1 MLETLQ
7 LNLEQRKAASALNG
21 YNLVIAS
28 AGTGKTSTIV
38 GRILHLLN
46 NGIKPEEILLL
57 TFTNKASNEMIAR
70 VAKYSK
76 LSSKIEAGTFHA
88 VAYRYLKEH
97 YPNLSLKQPKELRK
111 LLESIVDTKNALNAT
126 DEDKKPYTSQHLYAL
141 YSLYTNALK
150 QEDFSAWLS
159 SKNPEHAPY
168 AAFYEN
174 ILEEFENTKKKHDYI
189 DYNDLLLLFK
199 KAMLERPSP
208 YKEVLCDEFQD
219 TNPLQE
225 SILDAINPP
234 SLFCVGD
241 YDQSIYAFNGA
252 DISIISNFT
261 QKYKNARVFTL
272 TKNYRSSKE
281 ILDLAN
287 QVIQHNQ
294 RIYPKNL
301 EVVKSGKFNKPT
313 LLNYNDNIAQCQD
326 IAKRIVMR
334 KNFKEVAVIF
344 RNNASA
350 DQLEAALRSHNVP
363 SKRKGSA
370 SFFESKE
377 VALALD
383 ICALLFNPKDIMA
396 AIHILSCISDIGS
409 NTAKD
414 IHEALMLLGNGDLK
428 SALIQPNQEAKIYT
442 KKKEI
447 TSMGLF
453 EEIFALENS
462 SRFNSVMDKAFHSHP
477 VLMHPKISLNGAKM
491 LSDFFILYTKA
502 PTHSPSAL
510 IKHILESAFF
520 QTFKT
525 RLLKERSKNKDG
537 SYNEFKKLQAQKRF
551 NEKMDLLS
559 SLAKNYQ
566 NLGRF
571 LNGTLIGSSE
581 ATQGEG
587 VNLLSVH
594 ASKGLEFKDV
604 YIIDLM
610 EGRFPNHK
618 LMNTGGGIEEER
630 RLFYVAITRAKE
642 NLWLSYAKNEL
653 RENAKPKEHKPS
665 VFLYEAGLLKPD
677 SK

>member
-7 LNLEQRKAASALNG
+7 LNPEQLKAAKALKG

-38 GRILHLLN
+38 GRILYLLD

-70 VAKYSK
+70 VAKYSQS
-76 LSSKIEAGTFHA
+76 SSKIEAGTFHA

-97 YPNLSLKQPKELRK
+97 YPNLSLKQPKELKK
-111 LLESIVDTKNALNAT
+111 LLESIVDTKNVLT
-126 DEDKKPYTSQHLYAL
+126 DDDKKPYTSQHLYAL

-159 SKNPEHAPY
+159 SKNPEHTPY

-174 ILEEFENTKKKHDYI
+174 ILDEFENTKKKHNYI
-189 DYNDLLLLFK
+189 DYNDLLLLFRQ
-199 KAMLERPSP
+199 AMLERPSP

-287 QVIQHNQ
+287 QVIQRNE

-301 EVVKSGKFNKPT
+301 EVVKSGHFNKPA
-313 LLNYNDNIAQCQD
+313 LLNYSDNIVQCQD

-383 ICALLFNPKDIMA
+383 ICALIFNPKDIMA
-396 AIHILSCISDIGS
+396 AIHVLSYVSDIGS

-428 SALIQPNQEAKIYT
+428 LALTHPNKEAKIYT

-462 SRFNSVMDKAFHSHP
+462 SRFNSVIDKAFHSHP

-502 PTHSPSAL
+502 PIHSPSAL

-551 NEKMDLLS
+551 HEKMDLLS

-677 SK
+677 LK

>member
-7 LNLEQRKAASALNG
+7 LNPEQLKAAKALKG

-38 GRILHLLN
+38 GRILYLLD

-76 LSSKIEAGTFHA
+76 SSSKIEAGTFHA

-97 YPNLSLKQPKELRK
+97 YPNLSLKQPKELKK
-111 LLESIVDTKNALNAT
+111 LLESIVDTKNAIE
-126 DEDKKPYTSQHLYAL
+126 DDKKPYTSQHLYAL

-159 SKNPEHAPY
+159 HKNPEHTPY

-174 ILEEFENTKKKHDYI
+174 ILDEFENTKKKHNYI

-199 KAMLERPSP
+199 QAMLERPSP

-261 QKYKNARVFTL
+261 QKYKNAQVFTL

-287 QVIQHNQ
+287 QVIQRNE

-301 EVVKSGKFNKPT
+301 EVVKSGHFNKPA

-363 SKRKGSA
+363 SKRKGST

-383 ICALLFNPKDIMA
+383 ICALIFNPKDIMA
-396 AIHILSCISDIGS
+396 AIHVLSHISDIGS

-428 SALIQPNQEAKIYT
+428 LALIQPDKEAKIYT

-462 SRFNSVMDKAFHSHP
+462 SRFNSVIDKAFHSHP

-491 LSDFFILYTKA
+491 LSDFFILYAKA

-581 ATQGEG
+581 ATQGDG

-677 SK
+677 LK

>member
-7 LNLEQRKAASALNG
+7 LNPEQLKAAKALKG

-38 GRILHLLN
+38 GRILYLLD

-76 LSSKIEAGTFHA
+76 SSSKIEAGTFHA

-97 YPNLSLKQPKELRK
+97 YPNLSLKQPKELKK
-111 LLESIVDTKNALNAT
+111 LLESIVDTKNALT
-126 DEDKKPYTSQHLYAL
+126 DDDKKPYTSQHLYAL

-159 SKNPEHAPY
+159 HKNPEHTPY

-174 ILEEFENTKKKHDYI
+174 ILDEFENTKKKHNYI

-199 KAMLERPSP
+199 QAMLERPSP

-261 QKYKNARVFTL
+261 QKYKNAQVFTL

-287 QVIQHNQ
+287 QVIQRNE

-301 EVVKSGKFNKPT
+301 EVVKSGHFNKPA

-383 ICALLFNPKDIMA
+383 ICALIFNPKDIMA
-396 AIHILSCISDIGS
+396 AIHVLSHISDIGS

-428 SALIQPNQEAKIYT
+428 LALIQPDKEAKIYT

-477 VLMHPKISLNGAKM
+477 VLMHPKISPNGAKM

-677 SK
+677 LK

>member
-7 LNLEQRKAASALNG
+7 LNPEQLKAAKALKG

-38 GRILHLLN
+38 GRILYLLD

-76 LSSKIEAGTFHA
+76 SSSKIEAGTFHA

-97 YPNLSLKQPKELRK
+97 YPNLSLKQPKELKK
-111 LLESIVDTKNALNAT
+111 LLESIVDTKNALT
-126 DEDKKPYTSQHLYAL
+126 DDDKKPYTSQHLYAL

-159 SKNPEHAPY
+159 NKNPEHTPY

-174 ILEEFENTKKKHDYI
+174 ILDEFENTKKKHNYI

-199 KAMLERPSP
+199 QAMLERPSP

-261 QKYKNARVFTL
+261 QKYKNAQVFTL

-287 QVIQHNQ
+287 QVIQRNE

-301 EVVKSGKFNKPT
+301 EVVKSGHFNKPA

-383 ICALLFNPKDIMA
+383 ICALIFNPKDIMA
-396 AIHILSCISDIGS
+396 AIHVLSHISDIGS

-428 SALIQPNQEAKIYT
+428 LALTHPNKEAKIYT

-462 SRFNSVMDKAFHSHP
+462 SRFNSVIDKAFHSHP

-502 PTHSPSAL
+502 PIHSPSAL

-537 SYNEFKKLQAQKRF
+537 SYNEFKKLQVQKRF

-677 SK
+677 LK

>member
-7 LNLEQRKAASALNG
+7 LNPEQLKAAKALKG

-38 GRILHLLN
+38 GRILYLLD

-97 YPNLSLKQPKELRK
+97 YPNLSLKQPKELKK
-111 LLESIVDTKNALNAT
+111 LLESIVDTKNAI
-126 DEDKKPYTSQHLYAL
+126 DDDKKPYTSQHLYAL

-159 SKNPEHAPY
+159 HKNPEHTPY

-174 ILEEFENTKKKHDYI
+174 ILDEFENTKKKHNYI

-199 KAMLERPSP
+199 QAMLERPSP

-287 QVIQHNQ
+287 QVIQRNE

-301 EVVKSGKFNKPT
+301 EVVKSGHFNKPA
-313 LLNYNDNIAQCQD
+313 LLNYNDNIVQCQD

-383 ICALLFNPKDIMA
+383 ICALIFNPKDIMA
-396 AIHILSCISDIGS
+396 AIHVLSHISDIGS

-428 SALIQPNQEAKIYT
+428 LALTHPSKEAKIYT

-462 SRFNSVMDKAFHSHP
+462 SRFNSVIDKAFHSHP

-677 SK
+677 LK

>member
-7 LNLEQRKAASALNG
+7 LNPEQLKAAKALKG

-38 GRILHLLN
+38 GRILYLLD

-97 YPNLSLKQPKELRK
+97 YPNLSLKQPKELKK
-111 LLESIVDTKNALNAT
+111 LLESIVDTKNAI
-126 DEDKKPYTSQHLYAL
+126 DDDKKPYTSQHLYAL

-159 SKNPEHAPY
+159 NKNPEHTPY

-174 ILEEFENTKKKHDYI
+174 ILDEFENTKKKHNYI

-199 KAMLERPSP
+199 QAMLERPSP

-261 QKYKNARVFTL
+261 QKYKNAQVFTL

-287 QVIQHNQ
+287 QVIQRNE

-301 EVVKSGKFNKPT
+301 EVVKSGHFNKPA

-350 DQLEAALRSHNVP
+350 DQLEAALRSYNVP

-383 ICALLFNPKDIMA
+383 ICALIFNPKDIMA
-396 AIHILSCISDIGS
+396 AIHVLSHINDIGS

-428 SALIQPNQEAKIYT
+428 LALIQPDKEAKIYT

-462 SRFNSVMDKAFHSHP
+462 SRFNSVIDKVFHSHP

-491 LSDFFILYTKA
+491 LGDFFILYTKA
-502 PTHSPSAL
+502 PTHSPNAL

-677 SK
+677 LK

>member
-1 MLETLQ
+1 MQ
-7 LNLEQRKAASALNG
+7 LNPEQLKAAKALKG

-38 GRILHLLN
+38 GRILYLLD

-70 VAKYSK
+70 VAKYFKS
-76 LSSKIEAGTFHA
+76 SSKIEAGTFHA

-97 YPNLSLKQPKELRK
+97 YPNLSLKQPKELKK
-111 LLESIVDTKNALNAT
+111 LLESIVDTKNAI
-126 DEDKKPYTSQHLYAL
+126 DDDKKPYTSQHLYAL

-150 QEDFSAWLS
+150 QEDFSTWLS
-159 SKNPEHAPY
+159 SKNPEHTPY
-168 AAFYEN
+168 AALYEN
-174 ILEEFENTKKKHDYI
+174 ILDEFENTKKKHNYI

-199 KAMLERPSP
+199 QAMLERPSP

-261 QKYKNARVFTL
+261 QKYKNAQVFTL

-287 QVIQHNQ
+287 QVIQRNE

-301 EVVKSGKFNKPT
+301 EVVKSGHFNKPA

-350 DQLEAALRSHNVP
+350 DQLEAALRSYNVP

-383 ICALLFNPKDIMA
+383 ICALIFNPKDIMA
-396 AIHILSCISDIGS
+396 AIHILSYISDIGS

-428 SALIQPNQEAKIYT
+428 SALIQPNKEAKIYT

-462 SRFNSVMDKAFHSHP
+462 SRFNSVIDKAFHSHP

-502 PTHSPSAL
+502 PIHSPGAL

-677 SK
+677 LK

>member
-7 LNLEQRKAASALNG
+7 LNPEQLKAAKALKG

-38 GRILHLLN
+38 GRILYLLD

-76 LSSKIEAGTFHA
+76 SSSKIEAGTFHA

-97 YPNLSLKQPKELRK
+97 YPNLSLKQPKELKK
-111 LLESIVDTKNALNAT
+111 LLESIVDTKNALT
-126 DEDKKPYTSQHLYAL
+126 DDDKKPYTSQHLYAL

-159 SKNPEHAPY
+159 HKNPEHTPY

-174 ILEEFENTKKKHDYI
+174 ILDEFENTKKKHNYI

-199 KAMLERPSP
+199 QAMLERPSP

-261 QKYKNARVFTL
+261 QKYKNAQVFTL

-287 QVIQHNQ
+287 QVIQRNE

-301 EVVKSGKFNKPT
+301 EVVKSGHFNKPA

-383 ICALLFNPKDIMA
+383 ICALIFNPKDIMA
-396 AIHILSCISDIGS
+396 AIHVLSHISDIGS

-428 SALIQPNQEAKIYT
+428 LALTHPSKEAKIYT

-462 SRFNSVMDKAFHSHP
+462 SRFNSVIDKAFHSHP

-537 SYNEFKKLQAQKRF
+537 SYNEFKKLQVQKRF

-677 SK
+677 LK

>member
-7 LNLEQRKAASALNG
+7 LNPEQLKAAKALKG

-38 GRILHLLN
+38 GRILYLLD

-76 LSSKIEAGTFHA
+76 SSSKIEAGTFHA

-97 YPNLSLKQPKELRK
+97 YPNLSLKQPKELKK
-111 LLESIVDTKNALNAT
+111 LLESIVDTKNALT
-126 DEDKKPYTSQHLYAL
+126 DDDKKPYTSQHLYAL

-159 SKNPEHAPY
+159 NKNPEHTPY
-168 AAFYEN
+168 ATFYEN
-174 ILEEFENTKKKHDYI
+174 ILDEFENTKKKHNYI

-199 KAMLERPSP
+199 QAILERPSP

-261 QKYKNARVFTL
+261 QKYKNAQVFTL

-287 QVIQHNQ
+287 QVIQRNE

-301 EVVKSGKFNKPT
+301 EVVKSGHFNKPA

-383 ICALLFNPKDIMA
+383 ICALIFNPKDIMA
-396 AIHILSCISDIGS
+396 AIHVLSHISDIGS

-428 SALIQPNQEAKIYT
+428 LALIQPNKEAKIYT

-462 SRFNSVMDKAFHSHP
+462 SRFNSVIDKAFHSHP

-491 LSDFFILYTKA
+491 LSDFFTLYTKA

-551 NEKMDLLS
+551 HEKMDLLS

-677 SK
+677 LK

>member
-7 LNLEQRKAASALNG
+7 LNPEQLKAAKALKG

-38 GRILHLLN
+38 GRILYLLD

-70 VAKYSK
+70 VAKYSQS
-76 LSSKIEAGTFHA
+76 SSKIEAGTFHA

-97 YPNLSLKQPKELRK
+97 YPNLSLKQPKELKK
-111 LLESIVDTKNALNAT
+111 LLESIVDTKNALT
-126 DEDKKPYTSQHLYAL
+126 DDDKKPYTSQHLYAL

-159 SKNPEHAPY
+159 NKNPEHTPY

-174 ILEEFENTKKKHDYI
+174 ILDEFENTKKKHNYI

-199 KAMLERPSP
+199 QAMLERPSP

-261 QKYKNARVFTL
+261 QKYKNAQVFTL

-287 QVIQHNQ
+287 QVIQHNE

-301 EVVKSGKFNKPT
+301 EVVKSGHFNKPA

-383 ICALLFNPKDIMA
+383 ICTLIFNPKDIMA
-396 AIHILSCISDIGS
+396 AIHVLSHISDIGS

-428 SALIQPNQEAKIYT
+428 LALIQPDKEAKIYT

-462 SRFNSVMDKAFHSHP
+462 SRFNSVIDKAFHSHP

-551 NEKMDLLS
+551 HEKMDLLS

-677 SK
+677 LK

>member
-1 MLETLQ
+1 MLETLRLNPEQ
-7 LNLEQRKAASALNG
+7 LKAAKALKG

-38 GRILHLLN
+38 GRILYLLD

-70 VAKYSK
+70 VAKYSQS
-76 LSSKIEAGTFHA
+76 SSKIEAGTFHA

-97 YPNLSLKQPKELRK
+97 YPNLSLKQPKELKK
-111 LLESIVDTKNALNAT
+111 LLESIVDTKNALT
-126 DEDKKPYTSQHLYAL
+126 DDDKKPYTSQHLYAL

-159 SKNPEHAPY
+159 NKNPEHTPY

-174 ILEEFENTKKKHDYI
+174 ILDEFENTKKKHNYI

-199 KAMLERPSP
+199 QAMLERPSP

-261 QKYKNARVFTL
+261 QKYKNAQVFTL

-287 QVIQHNQ
+287 QVIQRNE

-301 EVVKSGKFNKPT
+301 EVVKSGHFNKPA

-383 ICALLFNPKDIMA
+383 ICALIFNPKDIMA
-396 AIHILSCISDIGS
+396 AIHVLSYISDIGS

-428 SALIQPNQEAKIYT
+428 LALIQPDKEAKIYT

-462 SRFNSVMDKAFHSHP
+462 SRFNGVIDKAFHSHP

-677 SK
+677 LK

>member
-7 LNLEQRKAASALNG
+7 LNPEQLKAAKALKG

-38 GRILHLLN
+38 GRILHLLD

-70 VAKYSK
+70 VAKYFKS
-76 LSSKIEAGTFHA
+76 SSKIEAGTFHA

-97 YPNLSLKQPKELRK
+97 YPNLSLKQPKELKK
-111 LLESIVDTKNALNAT
+111 LLESIVDTKNALT
-126 DEDKKPYTSQHLYAL
+126 DDDKKPYTSQHLYAL

-159 SKNPEHAPY
+159 HKNPEHTPY

-174 ILEEFENTKKKHDYI
+174 ILDEFENTKKKHNYI

-199 KAMLERPSP
+199 QAMLERPSP

-261 QKYKNARVFTL
+261 QKYKNAQVFTL

-287 QVIQHNQ
+287 QVIQHNE

-301 EVVKSGKFNKPT
+301 EVVKSGHFNKPA

-383 ICALLFNPKDIMA
+383 ICALIFNSKDIMA
-396 AIHILSCISDIGS
+396 AIHVLSHISDIGS

-428 SALIQPNQEAKIYT
+428 LALTHPNKEAKIYT

-447 TSMGLF
+447 ISMGLF

-462 SRFNSVMDKAFHSHP
+462 SRFNSVIDKAFHSHP

-677 SK
+677 LK

>member
-7 LNLEQRKAASALNG
+7 LNPEQLKAAKALKG

-38 GRILHLLN
+38 GRILYLLD

-76 LSSKIEAGTFHA
+76 SSSKIEAGTFHA

-97 YPNLSLKQPKELRK
+97 YPNLSLKQPKELKK
-111 LLESIVDTKNALNAT
+111 LLESIVDTKNALT
-126 DEDKKPYTSQHLYAL
+126 DDDKKPYTSQHLYAL

-159 SKNPEHAPY
+159 HKNPEHTPY

-174 ILEEFENTKKKHDYI
+174 ILDEFENTKKKHNYI

-199 KAMLERPSP
+199 QAMLERPSP

-261 QKYKNARVFTL
+261 QKYKNAQVFTL

-287 QVIQHNQ
+287 QVIQRNE

-301 EVVKSGKFNKPT
+301 EVVKSGHFNKPA

-350 DQLEAALRSHNVP
+350 DQLEAALRSYNVP

-383 ICALLFNPKDIMA
+383 ICALIFNPKDIMA
-396 AIHILSCISDIGS
+396 AIHVLSHISDIGS

-428 SALIQPNQEAKIYT
+428 LALIQPDKEAKIYT

-462 SRFNSVMDKAFHSHP
+462 SRFNSAIDKAFHSHP
-477 VLMHPKISLNGAKM
+477 VLMHPKISPNGAKM

-677 SK
+677 LK

>member
-7 LNLEQRKAASALNG
+7 LNPEQLKAAKALKG

-38 GRILHLLN
+38 GRILYLLD

-57 TFTNKASNEMIAR
+57 TFTNKASSEMIAR
-70 VAKYSK
+70 VAKYSQ

-97 YPNLSLKQPKELRK
+97 YPNLSLKQPKELKK
-111 LLESIVDTKNALNAT
+111 LLESIVDTKNALT
-126 DEDKKPYTSQHLYAL
+126 DDDKKPYTSQHLYAL

-159 SKNPEHAPY
+159 NKNPEHTPY

-174 ILEEFENTKKKHDYI
+174 ILDEFENTKKKHNYI

-199 KAMLERPSP
+199 QAMLERPSP

-261 QKYKNARVFTL
+261 QKYKNAQVFTL

-287 QVIQHNQ
+287 QVIQRNE

-301 EVVKSGKFNKPT
+301 EVVKSGHFNKPA

-383 ICALLFNPKDIMA
+383 ICALIFNPKDIMA
-396 AIHILSCISDIGS
+396 AIHVLSHISDIGS

-428 SALIQPNQEAKIYT
+428 LALTQPDKEAKIYT

-462 SRFNSVMDKAFHSHP
+462 SRFNSVIDKAFHSHP

-551 NEKMDLLS
+551 HEKMDLLS

-677 SK
+677 LK

>member
-7 LNLEQRKAASALNG
+7 LNPEQLKAAKALKG

-38 GRILHLLN
+38 GRILYLLD

-76 LSSKIEAGTFHA
+76 SSSKIEAGTFHA

-97 YPNLSLKQPKELRK
+97 YPNLSLKQPKELKK
-111 LLESIVDTKNALNAT
+111 LLESIVDTKNALT
-126 DEDKKPYTSQHLYAL
+126 DDDKKPYTSQHLYAL

-159 SKNPEHAPY
+159 NKNPEHTPY

-174 ILEEFENTKKKHDYI
+174 ILDEFENTKKKHNYI

-199 KAMLERPSP
+199 QAMLERPSP

-261 QKYKNARVFTL
+261 QKYKNAQVFTL

-287 QVIQHNQ
+287 QVIQHNE

-301 EVVKSGKFNKPT
+301 EVVKSGHFNKPA

-383 ICALLFNPKDIMA
+383 ICALIFNPKDIMA
-396 AIHILSCISDIGS
+396 AIHVLSCISDIGS

-428 SALIQPNQEAKIYT
+428 LALIQPDKEAKIYT

-462 SRFNSVMDKAFHSHP
+462 SRFNSVIDKAFHSHP
-477 VLMHPKISLNGAKM
+477 VLMHPKISPNGAKM
-491 LSDFFILYTKA
+491 LGDFFILYTKA

-551 NEKMDLLS
+551 NEKIDLLS

-677 SK
+677 LK

>member
-7 LNLEQRKAASALNG
+7 LNPEQLKAAKALKG

-38 GRILHLLN
+38 GRILYLLD

-97 YPNLSLKQPKELRK
+97 YPNLSLKQPKELKK
-111 LLESIVDTKNALNAT
+111 LLESIVDTKNAI
-126 DEDKKPYTSQHLYAL
+126 DDDKKPYTSQHLYAL

-159 SKNPEHAPY
+159 NKNPEHTPY

-174 ILEEFENTKKKHDYI
+174 ILDEFENTKKKHNYI

-199 KAMLERPSP
+199 QAMLERPSP

-261 QKYKNARVFTL
+261 QKYKNAQVFTL

-287 QVIQHNQ
+287 QVIQHNE

-301 EVVKSGKFNKPT
+301 EVVKSGHFNKPA

-383 ICALLFNPKDIMA
+383 ICALIFNPKDIMA
-396 AIHILSCISDIGS
+396 AIHVLSHISDIGS

-428 SALIQPNQEAKIYT
+428 LALTHPNKEAKIYT

-462 SRFNSVMDKAFHSHP
+462 SRFNSVIDKAFHSHP

-510 IKHILESAFF
+510 IKHILESVFF

-677 SK
+677 LK

>member
-7 LNLEQRKAASALNG
+7 LNPEQLKAAKALKG

-38 GRILHLLN
+38 GRILYLLD

-97 YPNLSLKQPKELRK
+97 YPNLSLKQPKELKK
-111 LLESIVDTKNALNAT
+111 LLESIVDTKNALT
-126 DEDKKPYTSQHLYAL
+126 DDDKKPYTSQHLYAL

-159 SKNPEHAPY
+159 HKNPEHTPY

-174 ILEEFENTKKKHDYI
+174 ILDEFENTKKKHNYI

-199 KAMLERPSP
+199 QAMLERPSP

-261 QKYKNARVFTL
+261 QKYKNAQVFTL

-287 QVIQHNQ
+287 QVIQRNE

-301 EVVKSGKFNKPT
+301 EVVKSGHFNKPA
-313 LLNYNDNIAQCQD
+313 LLNYSDNIAQCQD

-383 ICALLFNPKDIMA
+383 ICALIFNPKDIMA
-396 AIHILSCISDIGS
+396 AIHVLSYISDIGS

-428 SALIQPNQEAKIYT
+428 LALTHPSKEAKIYT

-462 SRFNSVMDKAFHSHP
+462 SRFNSVIDKAFHSHP

-491 LSDFFILYTKA
+491 LSDFFTLYTKA
-502 PTHSPSAL
+502 PIHSPSAL

-677 SK
+677 LK

>member
-7 LNLEQRKAASALNG
+7 LNPEQLKAAKALKG

-38 GRILHLLN
+38 GRILYLLD

-97 YPNLSLKQPKELRK
+97 YPNLSLKQPKELKK
-111 LLESIVDTKNALNAT
+111 LLESIVDTKNALT
-126 DEDKKPYTSQHLYAL
+126 DDDKKPYTSQHLYAL

-159 SKNPEHAPY
+159 SKNPEHTPY

-174 ILEEFENTKKKHDYI
+174 ILDEFENTKKKHNYI

-199 KAMLERPSP
+199 QAMLERPSP

-287 QVIQHNQ
+287 QVIQRNE

-301 EVVKSGKFNKPT
+301 EVVKSGHFNKPM
-313 LLNYNDNIAQCQD
+313 LLNYNDNIVQCQD

-383 ICALLFNPKDIMA
+383 ICALIFNPKDIMA
-396 AIHILSCISDIGS
+396 AIHVLSYISDIGS

-428 SALIQPNQEAKIYT
+428 LALTHPSKEAKIYT

-462 SRFNSVMDKAFHSHP
+462 SRFNGVIDKAFHSHP

-677 SK
+677 LK

>member
-7 LNLEQRKAASALNG
+7 LNPEQLKAAKALKG

-38 GRILHLLN
+38 GRILYLLD

-76 LSSKIEAGTFHA
+76 LGSKIEAGTFHA

-97 YPNLSLKQPKELRK
+97 YPNLSLKQPKELKK
-111 LLESIVDTKNALNAT
+111 LLESIVDTKNALT
-126 DEDKKPYTSQHLYAL
+126 DDDKKPYTSQHLYAL

-159 SKNPEHAPY
+159 NKNPEHTPY

-174 ILEEFENTKKKHDYI
+174 ILDEFENTKKKHNYI

-199 KAMLERPSP
+199 QAMLERPSP

-261 QKYKNARVFTL
+261 QKYKNAQVFTL

-287 QVIQHNQ
+287 QVIQHNE

-301 EVVKSGKFNKPT
+301 EVVKSGHFNKPA

-350 DQLEAALRSHNVP
+350 DQLEATLRSYNVP

-383 ICALLFNPKDIMA
+383 ICALIFNPKDIMA
-396 AIHILSCISDIGS
+396 AIHVLSYISDIGS

-428 SALIQPNQEAKIYT
+428 LALTHPNKEAKIYT

-462 SRFNSVMDKAFHSHP
+462 SRFNSVIDKAFHSHP

-491 LSDFFILYTKA
+491 LSDFFILYTKS

-537 SYNEFKKLQAQKRF
+537 SYNEFKKLQVQKRF

-665 VFLYEAGLLKPD
+665 VFLYEAGLLKPNL
-677 SK
+677 K

>member
-7 LNLEQRKAASALNG
+7 LNPEQLKAAKALKG

-38 GRILHLLN
+38 GRILYLLD

-97 YPNLSLKQPKELRK
+97 YPNLSLKQPKELKK
-111 LLESIVDTKNALNAT
+111 LLESIVDTKNALT
-126 DEDKKPYTSQHLYAL
+126 DDDKKPYTSQHLYAL

-150 QEDFSAWLS
+150 REDFSAWLS
-159 SKNPEHAPY
+159 NKNPEHTPY

-174 ILEEFENTKKKHDYI
+174 ILDEFENTKKKHNYI

-199 KAMLERPSP
+199 QAMLERPSP

-225 SILDAINPP
+225 SVLDAISPP

-261 QKYKNARVFTL
+261 QKYKNAQVFTL

-287 QVIQHNQ
+287 QVIQHNE

-301 EVVKSGKFNKPT
+301 EVVKSGHFNKPA
-313 LLNYNDNIAQCQD
+313 LLNYSDNIAQCQD

-350 DQLEAALRSHNVP
+350 DQLEAALRSYNVP

-383 ICALLFNPKDIMA
+383 ICALIFNPKDIMA
-396 AIHILSCISDIGS
+396 AIHVLSYISDVGS

-428 SALIQPNQEAKIYT
+428 LALIQPDKEAKIYT

-462 SRFNSVMDKAFHSHP
+462 SRFNSVIDKAFHSHP

-491 LSDFFILYTKA
+491 LIDFFILYTKA

-677 SK
+677 LK

>member
-7 LNLEQRKAASALNG
+7 LNPEQLKAAKALKG

-38 GRILHLLN
+38 GRILYLLD

-70 VAKYSK
+70 VAKYFKS
-76 LSSKIEAGTFHA
+76 SSKIEAGTFHA

-97 YPNLSLKQPKELRK
+97 YPNLSLKQPKELKK
-111 LLESIVDTKNALNAT
+111 LLESIVDTKNAI
-126 DEDKKPYTSQHLYAL
+126 DDDKKPYTSQHLYAL

-159 SKNPEHAPY
+159 NKNPEHTPY

-174 ILEEFENTKKKHDYI
+174 ILDEFENTKKKHNYI

-199 KAMLERPSP
+199 QAMLERPSP

-261 QKYKNARVFTL
+261 QKYKNAQVFTL

-287 QVIQHNQ
+287 QVIQHNE

-301 EVVKSGKFNKPT
+301 EVVKSGHFNKPA

-383 ICALLFNPKDIMA
+383 ICALIFNPKDIMA
-396 AIHILSCISDIGS
+396 AIHVLSHISDIGS

-428 SALIQPNQEAKIYT
+428 LALTHPNKEAKIYT

-462 SRFNSVMDKAFHSHP
+462 SRFNSVIDKAFHSHP

-491 LSDFFILYTKA
+491 ISDFFILYTKA

-581 ATQGEG
+581 AMQGEG

-677 SK
+677 LK

>member
-7 LNLEQRKAASALNG
+7 LNPEQLKAAKALQG
-21 YNLVIAS
+21 HNLIIAS

-38 GRILHLLN
+38 GRILYLLD

-111 LLESIVDTKNALNAT
+111 LLESIVDTKNAI
-126 DEDKKPYTSQHLYAL
+126 DDDKKPYTSQHLYAL

-159 SKNPEHAPY
+159 HKNPEHMPY

-174 ILEEFENTKKKHDYI
+174 ILEEFENTKKKHNYI

-199 KAMLERPSP
+199 QAMLERSSP

-261 QKYKNARVFTL
+261 QKYKNAQVFTL

-287 QVIQHNQ
+287 QVIQRNE

-383 ICALLFNPKDIMA
+383 ICALIFNPKDIMA
-396 AIHILSCISDIGS
+396 AIHILSYISDIGS

-428 SALIQPNQEAKIYT
+428 LALTHPSKEAKIYT

-462 SRFNSVMDKAFHSHP
+462 SRFNSVIDKAFHSHP
-477 VLMHPKISLNGAKM
+477 VLMHPKISLNGAKT
-491 LSDFFILYTKA
+491 LSDFFTLYTKA
-502 PTHSPSAL
+502 PIHSPSAL
-510 IKHILESAFF
+510 IKHILESMFF

>member
-1 MLETLQ
+1 MLETLRLNPEQ
-7 LNLEQRKAASALNG
+7 LKAAKALKG

-38 GRILHLLN
+38 GRILYLLD

-76 LSSKIEAGTFHA
+76 SSSKIEAGTFHA

-97 YPNLSLKQPKELRK
+97 YPNLSLKQPKELKK
-111 LLESIVDTKNALNAT
+111 LLESIVDTKNALT
-126 DEDKKPYTSQHLYAL
+126 DDDKKPYTSQHLYAL

-159 SKNPEHAPY
+159 NKNPEHTPY

-174 ILEEFENTKKKHDYI
+174 ILDEFENTKKKHNYM

-199 KAMLERPSP
+199 QAMLERPSP

-261 QKYKNARVFTL
+261 QKYKNAQVFTL

-287 QVIQHNQ
+287 QVIQRNE

-301 EVVKSGKFNKPT
+301 EVVKSGHFNKPA

-350 DQLEAALRSHNVP
+350 DQLEAALRFHNVP

-383 ICALLFNPKDIMA
+383 ICALIFNPKDIMA
-396 AIHILSCISDIGS
+396 AIHVLSYISDIGS

-428 SALIQPNQEAKIYT
+428 LALTHPNKEAKIYT

-462 SRFNSVMDKAFHSHP
+462 SRFNSVIDKAFYSHP

-510 IKHILESAFF
+510 IQHILESVFF

-537 SYNEFKKLQAQKRF
+537 SYNEFKKLQVQKRF

-581 ATQGEG
+581 ATQGDG

-677 SK
+677 LK

>member
-7 LNLEQRKAASALNG
+7 LNPEQLKAAKALKG

-38 GRILHLLN
+38 GRILYLLD

-70 VAKYSK
+70 VAKYFKS
-76 LSSKIEAGTFHA
+76 SSKIEAGTFHA

-97 YPNLSLKQPKELRK
+97 YPNLSLKQPKELKK
-111 LLESIVDTKNALNAT
+111 LLESIVDTKNALT
-126 DEDKKPYTSQHLYAL
+126 DDDKKPYTSQHLYAL

-159 SKNPEHAPY
+159 HKNPEHTPY

-174 ILEEFENTKKKHDYI
+174 ILDEFENTKKKHNYI

-199 KAMLERPSP
+199 QAMLERPSP

-261 QKYKNARVFTL
+261 QKYKNAQVFTL

-287 QVIQHNQ
+287 QVIQRNE

-301 EVVKSGKFNKPT
+301 EVVKSGHFNKPA

-383 ICALLFNPKDIMA
+383 ICALIFNPKDIMA
-396 AIHILSCISDIGS
+396 AIHVLSHISDIGS

-428 SALIQPNQEAKIYT
+428 LALIQPNKEAKIYT

-462 SRFNSVMDKAFHSHP
+462 SRFNSVIDKAFHSHP

-677 SK
+677 LK

>member
-7 LNLEQRKAASALNG
+7 LNPEQLKAAKALKG

-38 GRILHLLN
+38 GRILYLLD

-97 YPNLSLKQPKELRK
+97 YPNLSLKQPKELKK
-111 LLESIVDTKNALNAT
+111 LLESIVDTKNTLT
-126 DEDKKPYTSQHLYAL
+126 DDDKKPYTSQHLYAL

-159 SKNPEHAPY
+159 SKNPEHTPY

-174 ILEEFENTKKKHDYI
+174 ILDEFENTKKKHNYI

-199 KAMLERPSP
+199 QAMLERPSP

-287 QVIQHNQ
+287 QVIQRNE

-301 EVVKSGKFNKPT
+301 EVVKSGHFNKPA
-313 LLNYNDNIAQCQD
+313 LLNYNDNIVQCQD

-383 ICALLFNPKDIMA
+383 ICALIFNPKDIMA
-396 AIHILSCISDIGS
+396 AIHVLSHISDIGS

-428 SALIQPNQEAKIYT
+428 LALTHPSKEAKIYT

-453 EEIFALENS
+453 EEIFVLENS
-462 SRFNSVMDKAFHSHP
+462 SRFNSVIDKAFHSHP

-677 SK
+677 LK

>member
-1 MLETLQ
+1 MQ
-7 LNLEQRKAASALNG
+7 LNPEQLKAAKALKG

-38 GRILHLLN
+38 GRILYLLD

-76 LSSKIEAGTFHA
+76 SSSKIEAGTFHA

-97 YPNLSLKQPKELRK
+97 YPNLSLKQPKELKK
-111 LLESIVDTKNALNAT
+111 LLESIVDTKNALT
-126 DEDKKPYTSQHLYAL
+126 DDDKKPYTSQHLYTL

-159 SKNPEHAPY
+159 HKNPEHTPY

-174 ILEEFENTKKKHDYI
+174 ILDEFENTKKKHNYI

-199 KAMLERPSP
+199 QAMLERPSP

-261 QKYKNARVFTL
+261 QKYKNAQVFTL

-287 QVIQHNQ
+287 QVIQRNE

-301 EVVKSGKFNKPT
+301 EVVKSGHFNKPA

-383 ICALLFNPKDIMA
+383 ICALIFNPKDIMA
-396 AIHILSCISDIGS
+396 AIHVLSHISDIGS

-414 IHEALMLLGNGDLK
+414 IHEALMLLGDGDLK
-428 SALIQPNQEAKIYT
+428 LALTHPSKEAKIYT

-462 SRFNSVMDKAFHSHP
+462 SRFNSVIDKAFHSHP

-677 SK
+677 LK

>member
-7 LNLEQRKAASALNG
+7 LNPDQLKAAKALKG

-38 GRILHLLN
+38 GRILYLLD

-97 YPNLSLKQPKELRK
+97 YPNLSLKQPKELKK
-111 LLESIVDTKNALNAT
+111 LLESIVDTKNALT
-126 DEDKKPYTSQHLYAL
+126 DDDKKPYTSQHLYAL

-159 SKNPEHAPY
+159 NKNPEHTPY

-174 ILEEFENTKKKHDYI
+174 ILDEFENTKKKHNYI

-199 KAMLERPSP
+199 QAMLERPSP

-261 QKYKNARVFTL
+261 QKYKNAQVFTL

-287 QVIQHNQ
+287 QVIQHNE

-301 EVVKSGKFNKPT
+301 EVVKSGHFNKPA

-383 ICALLFNPKDIMA
+383 ICALIFNPKDIMA
-396 AIHILSCISDIGS
+396 AIHVLSHISDIGS

-428 SALIQPNQEAKIYT
+428 LALTHPNKEAKIYT

-462 SRFNSVMDKAFHSHP
+462 SRFNSVIDKAFHSHP

-510 IKHILESAFF
+510 IKHILESVFF

-677 SK
+677 LK

>member
-7 LNLEQRKAASALNG
+7 LNPEQLKAAKALKG

-38 GRILHLLN
+38 GRILYLLD

-70 VAKYSK
+70 VAKYFKS
-76 LSSKIEAGTFHA
+76 SSKIEAGTFHA

-97 YPNLSLKQPKELRK
+97 YPNLSLKQPKELKK
-111 LLESIVDTKNALNAT
+111 LLESIVDTKNALT
-126 DEDKKPYTSQHLYAL
+126 DDDKKPYTSQHLYAL

-159 SKNPEHAPY
+159 HKNPEHTPY

-174 ILEEFENTKKKHDYI
+174 ILDEFENTKKKHNYI

-199 KAMLERPSP
+199 QAMLERPSP

-261 QKYKNARVFTL
+261 QKYKNAQVFTL

-287 QVIQHNQ
+287 QVIQHNE

-301 EVVKSGKFNKPT
+301 EVVKSGHFNKPA

-383 ICALLFNPKDIMA
+383 ICALIFNPKDIMA
-396 AIHILSCISDIGS
+396 AIHVLSHISDIGS

-428 SALIQPNQEAKIYT
+428 LALTHPNKEAKIYT

-462 SRFNSVMDKAFHSHP
+462 SRFNSVIDKAFHSHP

-677 SK
+677 LK

>member
-7 LNLEQRKAASALNG
+7 LNPEQLKAAKALQG
-21 YNLVIAS
+21 HNLVIAS

-38 GRILHLLN
+38 GRILYLLD

-70 VAKYSK
+70 VAKYFKS
-76 LSSKIEAGTFHA
+76 SSKIEAGTFHA

-111 LLESIVDTKNALNAT
+111 LLESIVDTKNAI
-126 DEDKKPYTSQHLYAL
+126 DDDKKPYTSQHLYAL

-159 SKNPEHAPY
+159 HKNPEHTPY

-174 ILEEFENTKKKHDYI
+174 ILDEFENTKKKHNYI

-199 KAMLERPSP
+199 QAMLERPSP

-261 QKYKNARVFTL
+261 QKYKNAQVFTL

-287 QVIQHNQ
+287 QVIQRNE

-301 EVVKSGKFNKPT
+301 EVVKSGHFNKPA
-313 LLNYNDNIAQCQD
+313 LLNYSDNIAQCQD

-383 ICALLFNPKDIMA
+383 ICALIFNPKDIMA
-396 AIHILSCISDIGS
+396 AIHVLSCISDIGS

-428 SALIQPNQEAKIYT
+428 LALTQPDKDAKIYT

-462 SRFNSVMDKAFHSHP
+462 SRFNSVINKAFHSHP

-502 PTHSPSAL
+502 PIHSPSAL

-677 SK
+677 LK

>member
-7 LNLEQRKAASALNG
+7 LNPEQLKAAKALKG

-38 GRILHLLN
+38 GRILYLLD

-76 LSSKIEAGTFHA
+76 SSSKIEAGTFHA

-97 YPNLSLKQPKELRK
+97 YPNLSLKQPKELKK
-111 LLESIVDTKNALNAT
+111 LLESIVDTKNALT
-126 DEDKKPYTSQHLYAL
+126 DDDKKPYTPQHLYAL

-159 SKNPEHAPY
+159 NKNPEHTPY

-174 ILEEFENTKKKHDYI
+174 ILDEFENTKKKHNYI

-199 KAMLERPSP
+199 QAMLERPSP

-261 QKYKNARVFTL
+261 QKYKNAQVFTL

-287 QVIQHNQ
+287 QVIQRNE

-301 EVVKSGKFNKPT
+301 EVVKSGHFNKPA

-383 ICALLFNPKDIMA
+383 ICALIFNPKDIMA
-396 AIHILSCISDIGS
+396 AIHVLSHISDIGS

-428 SALIQPNQEAKIYT
+428 LALIQPDKEAKIYT

-462 SRFNSVMDKAFHSHP
+462 SRFNSVIDKAFHSHP

-677 SK
+677 LK

>member
-1 MLETLQ
+1 MLETLRLNPEQ
-7 LNLEQRKAASALNG
+7 LKAAKALKG

-38 GRILHLLN
+38 GRILYLLD

-70 VAKYSK
+70 VAKYSQS
-76 LSSKIEAGTFHA
+76 SSKIEAGTFHA

-97 YPNLSLKQPKELRK
+97 YPNLSLKQPKELKK
-111 LLESIVDTKNALNAT
+111 LLESIVDTRNALT
-126 DEDKKPYTSQHLYAL
+126 DDDKKPYTSQHLYAL

-159 SKNPEHAPY
+159 HKNPEHTPY

-174 ILEEFENTKKKHDYI
+174 ILDEFENTKKKHNYI

-199 KAMLERPSP
+199 QAMLERPSP

-261 QKYKNARVFTL
+261 QKYKNAQVFTL

-287 QVIQHNQ
+287 QVIQHNE

-301 EVVKSGKFNKPT
+301 EVVKSGHFNKPA

-383 ICALLFNPKDIMA
+383 ICTLIFNPKDIMA
-396 AIHILSCISDIGS
+396 AIHVLSHISDIGS

-428 SALIQPNQEAKIYT
+428 LALIQPDKEAKIYT

-462 SRFNSVMDKAFHSHP
+462 SRFNSVIDKAFHSHP

-677 SK
+677 LK

>member
-7 LNLEQRKAASALNG
+7 LNPEQLKAAKALKG

-38 GRILHLLN
+38 GRILYLLD

-70 VAKYSK
+70 VAKYFKS
-76 LSSKIEAGTFHA
+76 SSKIEAGTFHA

-97 YPNLSLKQPKELRK
+97 YPNLSLKQPKELKK
-111 LLESIVDTKNALNAT
+111 LLESIVDTKNTLT
-126 DEDKKPYTSQHLYAL
+126 DDDKKPYTSQHLYAL

-159 SKNPEHAPY
+159 SKNPEHTPY

-174 ILEEFENTKKKHDYI
+174 ILDEFENTKKKHNYI

-199 KAMLERPSP
+199 QAMLERPSP

-261 QKYKNARVFTL
+261 QKYKNAQVFTL

-287 QVIQHNQ
+287 QVIQHNE

-301 EVVKSGKFNKPT
+301 EVVKSGHFNKPT

-383 ICALLFNPKDIMA
+383 ICALIFNSKDIMA
-396 AIHILSCISDIGS
+396 AIHVLSHISDIGS

-428 SALIQPNQEAKIYT
+428 SALIQPNKEAKIYT

-462 SRFNSVMDKAFHSHP
+462 SRFNSVIDKAFHSHP

-491 LSDFFILYTKA
+491 LSDFFILYTKS

-677 SK
+677 LK

>member
-1 MLETLQ
+1 MQ
-7 LNLEQRKAASALNG
+7 LNPEQLKAAKALKG

-38 GRILHLLN
+38 GRILYLLD

-76 LSSKIEAGTFHA
+76 SSSKIEAGTFHA

-97 YPNLSLKQPKELRK
+97 YPNLSLKQPKELKK
-111 LLESIVDTKNALNAT
+111 LLESIVDTKNALT
-126 DEDKKPYTSQHLYAL
+126 DDDKKPYTSQHLYAL

-159 SKNPEHAPY
+159 NKNPEHTPY

-174 ILEEFENTKKKHDYI
+174 ILDEFENTKKKHNYI

-199 KAMLERPSP
+199 QAMLERPSP

-261 QKYKNARVFTL
+261 QKYKNAQVFTL

-287 QVIQHNQ
+287 QVIQHNE

-301 EVVKSGKFNKPT
+301 EVVKSGHFNKPA

-383 ICALLFNPKDIMA
+383 ICALIFNPKDIMA
-396 AIHILSCISDIGS
+396 AIHVLSYISDIGS

-428 SALIQPNQEAKIYT
+428 LALTQPDKEAKIYT

-462 SRFNSVMDKAFHSHP
+462 SRFNSVIDKAFHSHP

-502 PTHSPSAL
+502 PAHSPSAL

-537 SYNEFKKLQAQKRF
+537 SCNEFKKLQVQKRF
-551 NEKMDLLS
+551 HEKMDLLS

-677 SK
+677 LK

>member
-7 LNLEQRKAASALNG
+7 LNPEQLKAAKALKG

-38 GRILHLLN
+38 GRILYLLD

-97 YPNLSLKQPKELRK
+97 YPNLSLKQPKELKK
-111 LLESIVDTKNALNAT
+111 LLESIVDTKNAI
-126 DEDKKPYTSQHLYAL
+126 DDDKKPYTSQHLYAL

-159 SKNPEHAPY
+159 NKNPEHTPY
-168 AAFYEN
+168 ATFYEN
-174 ILEEFENTKKKHDYI
+174 ILDEFENTKKKHNYI

-199 KAMLERPSP
+199 QAMLERPSP

-261 QKYKNARVFTL
+261 QKYKNAQVFTL

-287 QVIQHNQ
+287 QVIQRNE

-301 EVVKSGKFNKPT
+301 EVVKSGHFNKPA

-383 ICALLFNPKDIMA
+383 ICALIFNPKDIMA
-396 AIHILSCISDIGS
+396 AIHVLSHISDIGS

-428 SALIQPNQEAKIYT
+428 LALTHPSKEAKIYT

-462 SRFNSVMDKAFHSHP
+462 SRFNSVIDKVFHSHP

-551 NEKMDLLS
+551 HEKMDLLS

-677 SK
+677 LK

>member
-7 LNLEQRKAASALNG
+7 LNPEQLKAAKALKG

-38 GRILHLLN
+38 GRILYLLD

-97 YPNLSLKQPKELRK
+97 YPNLSLKQPKELKK
-111 LLESIVDTKNALNAT
+111 LLESIVDTKNALT
-126 DEDKKPYTSQHLYAL
+126 DDDKKPYTSQHLYAL

-159 SKNPEHAPY
+159 HKNPEHTPY

-174 ILEEFENTKKKHDYI
+174 ILDEFENTKKKHNYI

-199 KAMLERPSP
+199 QAMLERPSP

-261 QKYKNARVFTL
+261 QKYKNAQVFTL

-287 QVIQHNQ
+287 QVIQHNE

-301 EVVKSGKFNKPT
+301 EVVKSGHFNKPT

-383 ICALLFNPKDIMA
+383 ICALIFNPKDIMA
-396 AIHILSCISDIGS
+396 AIHVLSHISDIGS

-428 SALIQPNQEAKIYT
+428 LALTHPNKEAKIYT

-462 SRFNSVMDKAFHSHP
+462 SRFNSVIDKAFHSHP

-491 LSDFFILYTKA
+491 LSDFFILYTKT

-510 IKHILESAFF
+510 IKHILESVFF

-677 SK
+677 LK

>member
-7 LNLEQRKAASALNG
+7 LNPEQLKAAKALKG

-38 GRILHLLN
+38 GRILYLLD

-70 VAKYSK
+70 VAKYSQS
-76 LSSKIEAGTFHA
+76 SSKIEAGTFHA

-97 YPNLSLKQPKELRK
+97 YPNLSLKQPKELKK
-111 LLESIVDTKNALNAT
+111 LLESIVDTKNALT
-126 DEDKKPYTSQHLYAL
+126 DDDKKPYTSQHLYAL

-159 SKNPEHAPY
+159 SKNPEHTPY

-174 ILEEFENTKKKHDYI
+174 ILDEFENTKKKHNYI

-199 KAMLERPSP
+199 QAMLEKPSP

-287 QVIQHNQ
+287 QVIQHNE

-301 EVVKSGKFNKPT
+301 EVVKSGHFNKPA

-383 ICALLFNPKDIMA
+383 ICALIFNPKDIMA
-396 AIHILSCISDIGS
+396 AIHVLSHISDIGS

-428 SALIQPNQEAKIYT
+428 LALIQPDKEAKIYT

-462 SRFNSVMDKAFHSHP
+462 SRFNSVIDKAFHSHP
-477 VLMHPKISLNGAKM
+477 VLMHPKISPNGAKM

-677 SK
+677 LK

>member
-7 LNLEQRKAASALNG
+7 LNPEQLKAAKALKG

-38 GRILHLLN
+38 GRILYLLD

-76 LSSKIEAGTFHA
+76 SSSKIEAGTFHA

-97 YPNLSLKQPKELRK
+97 YPNLSLKQPKELKK
-111 LLESIVDTKNALNAT
+111 LLESIVDTKNALT
-126 DEDKKPYTSQHLYAL
+126 DDDKKPYTSQHLYAL

-159 SKNPEHAPY
+159 HKNPEHTPY

-174 ILEEFENTKKKHDYI
+174 ILDEFENTKKKHNYI

-199 KAMLERPSP
+199 QAMLERPSP

-287 QVIQHNQ
+287 QVIQRNE

-301 EVVKSGKFNKPT
+301 EVVKSGHFNKPA

-383 ICALLFNPKDIMA
+383 ICALIFNPKDIMA
-396 AIHILSCISDIGS
+396 AIHVLSHISDIGS

-428 SALIQPNQEAKIYT
+428 LALTHPNKEAKIYT

-462 SRFNSVMDKAFHSHP
+462 SRFNSVIDKAFHSHP

-677 SK
+677 LK

>member
-7 LNLEQRKAASALNG
+7 LNPEQLKAAKALKG

-38 GRILHLLN
+38 GRILYLLD

-70 VAKYSK
+70 VAKYSQS
-76 LSSKIEAGTFHA
+76 SSKIEAGTFHA

-97 YPNLSLKQPKELRK
+97 YPNLSLKQPKELKK
-111 LLESIVDTKNALNAT
+111 LLESIVDTKNALT
-126 DEDKKPYTSQHLYAL
+126 DDDKKPYTSQHLYAL

-159 SKNPEHAPY
+159 NKNPEHTPY

-174 ILEEFENTKKKHDYI
+174 ILDEFENTKKKHNYI

-199 KAMLERPSP
+199 QAMLERPSP

-261 QKYKNARVFTL
+261 QKYKNAQVFTL

-287 QVIQHNQ
+287 QVIQRNE

-301 EVVKSGKFNKPT
+301 EVVKSGHFNKPA

-383 ICALLFNPKDIMA
+383 ICALIFNPKDIMA
-396 AIHILSCISDIGS
+396 AIHVLSHISDIGS

-428 SALIQPNQEAKIYT
+428 LALIQPNKEAKIYT

-462 SRFNSVMDKAFHSHP
+462 SRFNGVIDKAFHSHP

-502 PTHSPSAL
+502 PTHSPSTL

-537 SYNEFKKLQAQKRF
+537 SYNEFKKLQVQKRF

-677 SK
+677 LK

>member
-7 LNLEQRKAASALNG
+7 LNPEQLKAAKALKG
-21 YNLVIAS
+21 HNLVIAS

-38 GRILHLLN
+38 GRILYLLD

-70 VAKYSK
+70 VAKYFKS
-76 LSSKIEAGTFHA
+76 SSKIEAGTFHA

-97 YPNLSLKQPKELRK
+97 YPNLSLKQPKELKK
-111 LLESIVDTKNALNAT
+111 LLESIVDTKNAI
-126 DEDKKPYTSQHLYAL
+126 DDDKKPYTSQHLYAL

-159 SKNPEHAPY
+159 RKNPEHTPY

-174 ILEEFENTKKKHDYI
+174 ILDEFENTKKKHNYI

-199 KAMLERPSP
+199 QAMLERPSP

-261 QKYKNARVFTL
+261 QKYKNAQVFTL

-287 QVIQHNQ
+287 QVIQHNE

-301 EVVKSGKFNKPT
+301 EVVKSGHFNKPA

-350 DQLEAALRSHNVP
+350 DQLEAALRSYNVP

-383 ICALLFNPKDIMA
+383 ICTLIFNPKDIMA
-396 AIHILSCISDIGS
+396 AIHVLSHISDIGS

-428 SALIQPNQEAKIYT
+428 LALTHPNKEAKIYT

-462 SRFNSVMDKAFHSHP
+462 SRFNSVIDKAFHSHP
-477 VLMHPKISLNGAKM
+477 VLMHPKISLNGAKT

-677 SK
+677 FK

>member
-7 LNLEQRKAASALNG
+7 LNPEQLKAAKALKG

-38 GRILHLLN
+38 GRILYLLD

-70 VAKYSK
+70 VAKYFKS
-76 LSSKIEAGTFHA
+76 SSKIEAGTFHA

-97 YPNLSLKQPKELRK
+97 YPNLSLKQPKELKK
-111 LLESIVDTKNALNAT
+111 LLESIVDTKNALT
-126 DEDKKPYTSQHLYAL
+126 DDDKKPYTSQHLYAL

-159 SKNPEHAPY
+159 HKNPEHTPY

-174 ILEEFENTKKKHDYI
+174 ILDEFENTKKKHNYI

-199 KAMLERPSP
+199 QAMLERPSP

-287 QVIQHNQ
+287 QVIQHNE

-301 EVVKSGKFNKPT
+301 EVVKSGHFNKPA

-383 ICALLFNPKDIMA
+383 ICALIFNPKDIMA
-396 AIHILSCISDIGS
+396 AIHVLSHISDIGS

-428 SALIQPNQEAKIYT
+428 LALIQPNKEAKIYT

-462 SRFNSVMDKAFHSHP
+462 SRFNSVIDKAFHSHP

-502 PTHSPSAL
+502 PIHSPSAL

-537 SYNEFKKLQAQKRF
+537 SCNEFKKLQAQKRF

-677 SK
+677 LK